1 MFGCLCFATIVNNND
16 KMSSRSEKCVMM
28 GYSNSKKGYRL
39 YSLDKH
45 QFIFSRDVKFF
56 ESIFPF
62 KESVFNTDA
71 SENVLQGLNHVNFF
85 DVETPEL
92 PNDDES
98 SLNSDYKSQS
108 EGSCSPSSGRI
119 PITE

>member
-1 MFGCLCFATIVNNND
+1 
-16 KMSSRSEKCVMM
+16 MM

-62 KESVFNTDA
+62 KESVSNMNKDT
-71 SENVLQGLNHVNFF
+71 SENVWQDLNHLNIF
-85 DVETPEL
+85 DNETPEL
-92 PNDDES
+92 PNDEERVDPT
-98 SLNSDYKSQS
+98 LNSDN
-108 EGSCSPSSGRI
+108 
-119 PITE
+119 

>member
-1 MFGCLCFATIVNNND
+1 M
-16 KMSSRSEKCVMM
+16 
-28 GYSNSKKGYRL
+28 L
-39 YSLDKH
+39 YSLNKH

-62 KESVFNTDA
+62 KESVSNTDA

-92 PNDDES
+92 PHDDES
-98 SLNSDYKSQS
+98 SLIVIVNHKVKVAALPHLAEFLLLNKSV
-108 EGSCSPSSGRI
+108 I
-119 PITE
+119 MFLPIGMRWLLHLKKIKFMRAI